1 MLVKDARG
9 LGFDGISRGYERPVQ
24 RGGGVCVG
32 GEENDVSISERV
44 VGARGGGNENG
55 LLLLKDARRLR
66 FDDVHRFSPGVDE
79 VVTAK
84 GQPADSQPERGP
96 VDLVVAVD
104 LVLESAE
111 DLLDE
116 ANHRSVVFGEKN
128 VIL

>member
-1 MLVKDARG
+1 MLVNDARG
-9 LGFDGISRGYERPVQ
+9 LGFDGISRGYERFVQ

-66 FDDVHRFSPGVDE
+66 FDDVHRFSPGV
-79 VVTAK
+79 TAK

-96 VDLVVAVD
+96 VDMVVAVD

-116 ANHRSVVFGEKN
+116 ANHRSVVFGEKI